1 LIRVDKNINSD
12 IIRELH
18 VREPVSKQYYVV
30 FADTQFGTRGIDYRS
45 DV

>member
-1 LIRVDKNINSD
+1 MIRVDKNINSD